1 MEPLITARMKVDE
14 ALNRHPQV
22 LALFVDYGF
31 KPLQNPLLR
40 KTFAP
45 LVTIQAAA
53 KMHQWPA
60 ERLER
65 FLDEL
70 NALAARPAPQAP
82 AATDEVIPQLYD
94 LSDVAGLAAQNI
106 IVTPA
111 LVSLDNRGLEQPEP
125 MVRILSVAQQL
136 APGQALEAL
145 NVRRPM
151 LLYPKLDELGY
162 EHDTEAMPEGH
173 FRITVRRPA

>member
-1 MEPLITARMKVDE
+1 MKVDE
-14 ALNRHPQV
+14 ALNLYPQV
-22 LALFVDYGF
+22 LAVFVDYGF

-53 KMHQWPA
+53 KMHQWPP
-60 ERLER
+60 ERLEA
-65 FLDEL
+65 FLDAL
-70 NALAARPAPQAP
+70 NAMAAGPAPAGPDEPEAP
-82 AATDEVIPQLYD
+82 APQLYD
-94 LSDVAGLAAQNI
+94 LRDVAGLAAQNI
-106 IVTPA
+106 LVTPA
-111 LVSLDNRGLEQPEP
+111 LISLDNRGLEQPEP

-136 APGQALEAL
+136 APGQRLEAL
-145 NVRRPM
+145 NARKPM

-162 EHDTEAMPEGH
+162 EHETEAMPEGH